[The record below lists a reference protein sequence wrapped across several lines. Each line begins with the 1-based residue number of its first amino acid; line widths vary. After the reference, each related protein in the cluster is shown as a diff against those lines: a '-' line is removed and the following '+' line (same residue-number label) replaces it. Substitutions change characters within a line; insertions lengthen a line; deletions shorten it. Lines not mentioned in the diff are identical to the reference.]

1 VRLRTRIALLT
12 ALATAVAVVA
22 VSASAWFLARHQAV
36 VAVDGLLDDRAA
48 AIVGSGPGRR
58 RPPVLTEDV
67 LVQFITPRGVVVNP
81 TGTVLPVTAGDL
93 EVAAGDRASVR
104 RSDTVEDVPVRILTV
119 SASHLPSGGAVMLAR
134 PLTEV
139 DDSLARL
146 GRALVVLSGLGVLVA
161 GLGGLIVAGR
171 AMRPVARLTEAAE
184 HVAET
189 EDLDAVIEVDRQ
201 DELGRLAQSFN
212 LMLGSLATSRR
223 QQRRLVTDAS
233 HELRTPL
240 TALKTNLEVLRR
252 VGTIEPG
259 ERERILDDVIF
270 EADELATLVGELVDL
285 ATDEHEF
292 GSPEVVDLT
301 EAVTRVAARET
312 RRSGRDVT
320 VVGDGSRVVMV
331 PALLDRVVGNLVGNA
346 LKFSPRSE
354 GVEIVVSGGRI
365 EVLDRGPGVP
375 DADKEAV
382 FERFYRSDEART
394 LPGNGLG
401 LSIVKAVV
409 ERHGGSV
416 RVEDREGGGARFV
429 VELPEAD

>member
-1 VRLRTRIALLT
+1 MRLRTRIALLT

-48 AIVGSGPGRR
+48 VIVGSGPVRR

-67 LVQFITPRGVVVNP
+67 LVQFITPGGVVVNP
-81 TGTVLPVTAGDL
+81 TGTVLPVTTDDL
-93 EVAAGDRASVR
+93 EVASGSRSSVR
-104 RSDTVEDVPVRILTV
+104 RSDTIEGVPVRILTV
-119 SASHLPSGGAVMLAR
+119 PASHLPSGGAVMLAR

-146 GRALVVLSGLGVLVA
+146 GRALVLLSGLGVVVA

-184 HVAET
+184 QVAET
-189 EDLDAVIEVDRQ
+189 EDLEAVIEVDRE

-212 LMLGSLATSRR
+212 RMLGSLATSRR
-223 QQRRLVTDAS
+223 QQQRLVTDAS

-252 VGTIEPG
+252 VETIEPE
-259 ERERILDDVIF
+259 ERGRILDDVIF
-270 EADELATLVGELVDL
+270 EADELANLVGELVDL

-292 GSPEVVDLT
+292 GSPEVIDLT
-301 EAVTRVAARET
+301 EAVARVAAREG
-312 RRSGRDVT
+312 RRSGREVT
-320 VVGDGSRVVMV
+320 VVGDRSRVEMV

-346 LKFSPRSE
+346 LKFSPRSDR
-354 GVEIVVSGGRI
+354 VEIVVSQGRI
-365 EVLDRGPGVP
+365 EVLDRGPGIP

-409 ERHGGSV
+409 ERHGGTV
-416 RVEDREGGGARFV
+416 HIEDREGGGARFV
-429 VELPEAD
+429 VAFPEVD